1 MKNRGDEPPSEDRE
15 VEAETTF
22 NHPDEETNEL
32 EWEYPN
38 DDRDA
43 ETNKVKWK
51 DDRENY
57 NEFKK
62 NLNKRIAVEG
72 RKKKK

>member
-1 MKNRGDEPPSEDRE
+1 MKNRGDEPPPEDRGK
-15 VEAETTF
+15 AETTF
-22 NHPDEETNEL
+22 NHPDDDRDEETNEL

-38 DDRDA
+38 DDRDE
-43 ETNKVKWK
+43 ETSKVKWK

-62 NLNKRIAVEG
+62 I
-72 RKKKK
+72 